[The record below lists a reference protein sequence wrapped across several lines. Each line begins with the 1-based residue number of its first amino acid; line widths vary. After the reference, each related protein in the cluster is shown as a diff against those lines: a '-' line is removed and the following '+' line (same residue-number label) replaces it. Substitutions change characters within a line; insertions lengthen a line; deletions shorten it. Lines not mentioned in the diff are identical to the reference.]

1 MITFLLYIF
10 GIALLDSLNPSAI
23 ALVIVILL
31 SANNSVLRSILYI
44 LGIFVTNFAIGF
56 GVITLYVLSGISW
69 KPDFSLIASLVVNP
83 PLWTF
88 YAQLVIGLLLI
99 IVPYFLRPKQ
109 NDIAKQQQQIPLENP
124 LEKSL
129 LSVFLLGVSITFVE
143 FSTAFPYLGAISSL
157 VTSGNNYITNIS
169 ILLVYNFIFVL
180 PPSCIVL
187 IYWLKKSDFV
197 LITSKIKDLLNK
209 YVKVVIKYGTI
220 LVGCG
225 LCVDALINILQ

>member
-31 SANNSVLRSILYI
+31 SANNSILRSILYI

-69 KPDFSLIASLVVNP
+69 KPDFSLIGNLVVNP

-109 NDIAKQQQQIPLENP
+109 SDITKQQQIPLENS
-124 LEKSL
+124 LENSL

-180 PPSCIVL
+180 PPSCIVF

>member
-31 SANNSVLRSILYI
+31 SANNSILRSILYI
-44 LGIFVTNFAIGF
+44 FGIFVTNFAIGF

-69 KPDFSLIASLVVNP
+69 KPDFSLIGNLVVNP

-109 NDIAKQQQQIPLENP
+109 SDITKQQQIPLENS
-124 LEKSL
+124 LENSL

-180 PPSCIVL
+180 PPSCIVF